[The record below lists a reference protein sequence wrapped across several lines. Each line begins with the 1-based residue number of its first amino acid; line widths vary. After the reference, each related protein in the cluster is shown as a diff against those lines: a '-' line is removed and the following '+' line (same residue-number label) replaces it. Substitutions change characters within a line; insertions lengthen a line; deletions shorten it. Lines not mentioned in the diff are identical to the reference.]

1 MVIDWDKC
9 NHIDRMKYLIE
20 YINLHIDHI
29 LRNNNYMHVLVD
41 LNKNMLN

>member
-1 MVIDWDKC
+1 MVIDWDKL

-20 YINLHIDHI
+20 YINLYIDDI
-29 LRNNNYMHVLVD
+29 VGNNNYMHVLVD